1 MAIGFGIVAGTA
13 TTDRLNTGLI
23 GDSPQRTWAFRVNL
37 RNASS
42 GGGFPRIFSSQ
53 TNEVIIT
60 LQSGQF
66 SFGRQ
71 WTNGIA
77 TWFLGAAN
85 SALINTDYSIVI
97 SYDQSLTSANPTAF
111 INGISASITNP
122 SARTGN
128 AISSGGNAF
137 HIGNRPSDNAR
148 NWDGIISSAAIWDE
162 IIPAEMA
169 LAISGSY
176 SPLIYTRNLVYYNP
190 MVVTTSQ
197 DIIGARTQTVT
208 GARNA
213 SHPPV
218 LLELGGS
225 WN

>member
-42 GGGFPRIFSSQ
+42 GGGFPRIFGGQ
-53 TNEVIIT
+53 TNQIAIA

-66 SFGRQ
+66 SFVRQ
-71 WTNGIA
+71 WTNGVL
-77 TWFLGAAN
+77 TWSLGAAN
-85 SALINTDYSIVI
+85 SALINTNYSIVI
-97 SYDQSLTSANPTAF
+97 SYDQTLAAANPTAF
-111 INGISASITNP
+111 VNGNSVSVSTAT
-122 SARTGN
+122 ARTGS
-128 AISSGGNAF
+128 AISSGATPF
-137 HIGNRPSDNAR
+137 HIGNRPSDNLR
-148 NWDGIISSAAIWDE
+148 NWDGTISSAAIWDE
-162 IIPAEMA
+162 LIPAEMA
-169 LAISGSY
+169 LAISSRY

-225 WN
+225 WD